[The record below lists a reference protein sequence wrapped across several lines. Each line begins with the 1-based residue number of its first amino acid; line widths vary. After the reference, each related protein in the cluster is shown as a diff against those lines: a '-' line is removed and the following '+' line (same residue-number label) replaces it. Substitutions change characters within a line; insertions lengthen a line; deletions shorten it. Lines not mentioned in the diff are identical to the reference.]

1 MANITAVSKSFVHE
15 RHSIF
20 VGKKTCP
27 KFKLLY
33 ECNIVEI
40 VIVGS

>member
-20 VGKKTCP
+20 VGKKHVQNLNFCMNAT
-27 KFKLLY
+27 L
-33 ECNIVEI
+33 
-40 VIVGS
+40 